1 MNPQPTAPQ
10 AAVLSKL
17 HYVSLLFR
25 YQFSSSLLLSF
36 LARKVLRFYIN
47 SKSEK
52 MESYGISGEVIDA
65 SNWKKELVNATIST
79 SELISRLILFQIKKA
94 VDKKS
99 PLVKLAMKIE
109 EKKIEEKA
117 APYIA
122 SIMVILLAGKEVNR
136 ENMKL
141 MIDSVG
147 LKVDKRTLDFA
158 SSLDFSNSIIYYA
171 PVLYFLLVLG
181 KLSAENITKVLD
193 SVGVISSIEVAK
205 EVLSVYEESKERSLE
220 KMDPESSD
228 YKFISSAK
236 DASAIMAIELSDEL
250 DRTFESKSIQEHVER
265 GFIPYISAL
274 GVLAFMGKET
284 DIRDPIVRKD
294 ISAIVSSI
302 GIKPDQE
309 MLDYLSSLN
318 YVNAGF
324 IYIPTIYFIAASG
337 EEPTVQK
344 MEAVIKALGAKFDEN
359 NAGFALISY
368 KDFRKGRSIKK
379 S

>member
-1 MNPQPTAPQ
+1 
-10 AAVLSKL
+10 
-17 HYVSLLFR
+17 
-25 YQFSSSLLLSF
+25 
-36 LARKVLRFYIN
+36 
-47 SKSEK
+47 
-52 MESYGISGEVIDA
+52 MESYGVSGEVIDA

-94 VDKKS
+94 VDKKN

-122 SIMVILLAGKEVNR
+122 SIMVILLAGKEVDR

-158 SSLDFSNSIIYYA
+158 SSLDFSNNIIYYA

-181 KLSAENITKVLD
+181 KLSAENIAKVFG
-193 SVGVISSIEVAK
+193 SVGVISSIEVAN
-205 EVLSVYEESKERSLE
+205 EVLCVYEESKEKSLE
-220 KMDPESSD
+220 KMDPKSSD

-265 GFIPYISAL
+265 GFISYISAL

-344 MEAVIKALGAKFDEN
+344 MEEVIKALGAKFDEN